1 MSPPDQT
8 RDKFAKGFLVLLAI
22 AISVVFIMM
31 IRRFLMAVLLA
42 GIFSGMTHPLYG
54 RLLRAF
60 KGRRGLAAAT
70 TILIVLLVIVV
81 PITGFLGVV
90 TSQAVD
96 VSESVGPWIEQ
107 EVSRPDALDRWL
119 QRIPFIERLEPYQD
133 QMAAKAGELTSS
145 VGTFLVNSVAAA
157 TKGTVWFLF
166 QLLIMLYAMFFFLI
180 DGGSILN
187 RILYYMP
194 LAPKEEDR
202 MVEKF
207 VSVARATLKGTLV
220 IGILQGGLAGFG
232 FFVAGLGGAAFW
244 GTVMAVL
251 SVIPGVGAALVW
263 VPAVIYLLA
272 AGKLAAAV
280 GLTVWCALVV
290 GTLDNVLRPRLVG
303 KDTKMSD
310 LMILLS
316 TLGGILLFGAVG
328 FIIGPIVAALFV
340 TVWDIYGVAFKEFLP
355 DTSGGSPLSNARSS

>member
-8 RDKFAKGFLVLLAI
+8 RDKFAKGFLILLAI

-42 GIFSGMTHPLYG
+42 GIFTGMTHPLYS
-54 RLLRAF
+54 RLLSAF
-60 KGRRGLAAAT
+60 KNKRGLAAAT
-70 TILIVLLVIVV
+70 TIFIVLLVIVI

-96 VSESVGPWIEQ
+96 VSQSVGPWIEQ
-107 EVSRPDALDRWL
+107 EVSRPDAVDRWL
-119 QRIPFIERLEPYQD
+119 QRIPLVERLEPFQD
-133 QMAAKAGELTSS
+133 QIIGKVGELTSS
-145 VGTFLVNSVAAA
+145 VGTFLVNSVTAA

-220 IGILQGGLAGFG
+220 IGILQGGLAGLG
-232 FFVAGLGGAAFW
+232 FLVAGLGGAAFW

-280 GLTVWCALVV
+280 GLTLWCALVV

-355 DTSGGSPLSNARSS
+355 DTSGGNPLSSARSS